1 MAGAH
6 GGTDGAGTEAGVEV
20 LPVTPERWADMVE
33 LFERRGPRGGQPP
46 PSWCWCM
53 WWRDRTEDGPRNKAA
68 MAAIVAAGCEPG
80 LLAYVDGRP
89 VGWVAVAPRAE
100 HAQLVRSPTL
110 RPPDP
115 EDRGVFAVTCFY
127 VHAEAK
133 RQGIA
138 RRLVR
143 AAVGHARSRGAT
155 AVEAYAADGLGGTSS
170 TDFMGVRDWFE
181 REGFR
186 PVRRARSKT
195 VMRLDLA

>member
-1 MAGAH
+1 MVDGEGA
-6 GGTDGAGTEAGVEV
+6 AVAAVEIRP
-20 LPVTPERWADMVE
+20 LTPERWSDMVE
-33 LFERRGPRGGQPP
+33 LFERPGPRGGKPP

-68 MAAIVAAGCEPG
+68 MEGIVAGGGEPG
-80 LLAYVDGRP
+80 LLAYLDGRP
-89 VGWVAVAPRAE
+89 VGWIAVAPRVA
-100 HAQLVRSPTL
+100 HGQLLRSPTF
-110 RPPDP
+110 RPADPD
-115 EDRGVFAVTCFY
+115 DAGVFAVTCFY
-127 VHAEAK
+127 VHASAK

-143 AAVGHARSRGAT
+143 AAVDHARARGAT
-155 AVEAYAADGLGGTSS
+155 AIEAYAAESLGGTSS

-195 VMRLDLA
+195 VVRLELG